1 VNNTAAAARAV
12 TLRRDDTE
20 ILRGVDLQ
28 IGIGERWALLGP
40 NGCGK
45 TTLLSVIGALQHP
58 TTGTVEVLGHR
69 LGQVDIFGV
78 LWPRIGHVQGRH
90 RPSGRLTV
98 EQLVLTG
105 LTGTNGLPLRWE
117 ATSAQFDQART
128 ALEAMGISLLGE
140 RLWSTL
146 SNGEQRRA
154 LIARALVKAPD
165 LLLLDEPAAGLDLPS
180 REHLVDALD
189 ALARDRPQLPS
200 VLVSHHV
207 EELPSTTTHAAL
219 MREGTVL
226 ASGPAV
232 DVLTSSAMSE
242 CFDLALVIRHEGG
255 RWSARRGAPSP
266 GAEGV
271 DAGVLLAGQVP
282 DGVHQVVGPGP

>member
-1 VNNTAAAARAV
+1 VHKSAAAAHAV
-12 TLRRDDTE
+12 TLRRDSVE
-20 ILRGVDLQ
+20 ILRGVDLDV
-28 IGIGERWALLGP
+28 GVGERWALLGP

-45 TTLLSVIGALQHP
+45 TTLLSLLGALQHP

-105 LTGTNGLPLRWE
+105 VTGTNGLPLRWE
-117 ATSAQFDQART
+117 ATDEHLRRT
-128 ALEAMGISLLGE
+128 RDSLAGLGIDRLTD

-165 LLLLDEPAAGLDLPS
+165 LLLLDEPAAGLDLPA

-189 ALARDRPQLPS
+189 ALAEQQPHLPS

-207 EELPSTTTHAAL
+207 EELPPSTTHAAL
-219 MREGTVL
+219 MRNGRVL
-226 ASGPAV
+226 TSGPAGQ
-232 DVLTSSAMSE
+232 VLTSEAMSE
-242 CFDLALVIRHEGG
+242 CFELPLVVRWEGG
-255 RWSARRGAPSP
+255 RWAARRGLRQR
-266 GAEGV
+266 GER
-271 DAGVLLAGQVP
+271 
-282 DGVHQVVGPGP
+282 